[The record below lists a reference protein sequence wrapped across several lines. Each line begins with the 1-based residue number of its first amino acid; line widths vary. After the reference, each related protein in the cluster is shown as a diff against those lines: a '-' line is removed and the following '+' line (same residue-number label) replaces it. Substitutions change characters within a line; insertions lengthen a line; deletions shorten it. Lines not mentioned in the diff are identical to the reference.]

1 MLPATPI
8 APAVGDHA
16 PDGPIAHATDHT
28 VAVAHAIDDST
39 GRNGSTYST
48 AGVLVQRLGAEALVD
63 RAPES
68 KL

>member
-1 MLPATPI
+1 MLPAAPL
-8 APAVGDHA
+8 APAVGDDA
-16 PDGPIAHATDHT
+16 PDGPIAHAADRA

-39 GRNGSTYST
+39 GCYDSTFIT
-48 AGVLVQRLGAEALVD
+48 AGVLVKRLGAEALVD